1 MIAFSHLCS
10 LASGFVGSGALSLLC
25 IECIPKKKK
34 KVLSTCDYLAGM
46 ALLYP
51 ILSEDIAEVIIASPR
66 QSSATYT

>member
-25 IECIPKKKK
+25 IECIPKK

-66 QSSATYT
+66 QSSTTYT